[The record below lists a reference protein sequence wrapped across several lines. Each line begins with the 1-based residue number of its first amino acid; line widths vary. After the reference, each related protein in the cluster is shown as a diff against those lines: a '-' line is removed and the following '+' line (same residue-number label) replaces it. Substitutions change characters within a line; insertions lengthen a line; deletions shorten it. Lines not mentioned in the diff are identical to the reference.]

1 MHRCRH
7 WPRGQVDVTS
17 AEKST
22 AAQQAFGQAVNSG
35 SLDFASIVAADSS
48 TTTRAPGQG
57 PGLGGY
63 RAFFSERR
71 TAFPDLA
78 IEVEHRSATDDDAA
92 IAYTAS
98 GTNTG
103 EPQGNLATG
112 KAASWP
118 GVQIGRFVDGLLV
131 ERWGSSDE
139 VGMKQQLGL

>member
-1 MHRCRH
+1 M
-7 WPRGQVDVTS
+7 S

-35 SLDFASIVAADSS
+35 SLDFASIVAADSVDHDP
-48 TTTRAPGQG
+48 APGQG
-57 PGLGGY
+57 PGPGGY
-63 RAFFSERR
+63 RAFFSELR

-78 IEVEHRSATDDDAA
+78 IEVEHLSATDDDVT

-103 EPQGNLATG
+103 EPQGTRHRQGGELARR
-112 KAASWP
+112 ADRSLRRRSA
-118 GVQIGRFVDGLLV
+118 GRAV
-131 ERWGSSDE
+131 GSSDE